1 MNIFY
6 RSYAVVEMTSILIHV
21 VVYLKIYKY
30 KTRRTVGPESHKD
43 HIQTKFLSNLDSQ
56 SLIGIG
62 LNLLIIITF
71 LSTTFVATQLIKGK
85 PKDIDKYPNYL
96 FIYYTSLIAPGTIAI
111 LSVVLTFKR
120 NKHLRKTIWEE
131 VSVSLSN
138 FFLKYFLSKGKNIYP
153 EAYDN
158 IFKFNCS
165 TLNEKMVAHAQKIVI
180 TTPLLNP

>member
-1 MNIFY
+1 M
-6 RSYAVVEMTSILIHV
+6 VEIISILIHT
-21 VVYLKIYKY
+21 VVYLRIYKY
-30 KTRRTVGPESHKD
+30 KKRRTVGPESHKD

-71 LSTTFVATQLIKGK
+71 LSTTFAATQLMKGQ
-85 PKDIDKYPNYL
+85 PKNIDKYPNNL

-131 VSVSLSN
+131 VTLSLSN
-138 FFLKYFLSKGKNIYP
+138 FYEMFP
-153 EAYDN
+153 
-158 IFKFNCS
+158 
-165 TLNEKMVAHAQKIVI
+165 
-180 TTPLLNP
+180 